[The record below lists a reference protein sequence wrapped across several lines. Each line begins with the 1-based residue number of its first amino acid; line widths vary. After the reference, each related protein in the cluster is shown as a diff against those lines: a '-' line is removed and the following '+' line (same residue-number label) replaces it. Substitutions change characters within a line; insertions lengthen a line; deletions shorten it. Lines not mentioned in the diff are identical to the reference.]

1 MGKLFDRTFE
11 IAALLISAA
20 LIAMLIQNAKG
31 TVDVVQGVSGAFA
44 NLLRAAT
51 GGYRP

>member
-1 MGKLFDRTFE
+1 MGKLFEVAT
-11 IAALLISAA
+11 LIIGVA
-20 LIAMLIQNAKG
+20 LIAMLVQNAKG